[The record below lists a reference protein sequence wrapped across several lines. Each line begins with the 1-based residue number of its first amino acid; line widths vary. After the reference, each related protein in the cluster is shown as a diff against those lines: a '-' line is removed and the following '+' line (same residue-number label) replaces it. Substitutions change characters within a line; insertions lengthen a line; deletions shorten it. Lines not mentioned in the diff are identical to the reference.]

1 MQDENLTKEFAKE
14 IEARREKGP
23 SGSVPDEACLYVVYD
38 APADKCS
45 PVFEQSS
52 DLMAERIFRL
62 QTCAKAP
69 EGYDV
74 ADLILYRV
82 GKRHGNQ
89 VLGLDYSEKD
99 GKIDYPYVVAKG
111 ADYVQN

>member
-1 MQDENLTKEFAKE
+1 MEDENIGKEFARE

-23 SGSVPDEACLYVVYD
+23 AGTVPDEACLYVVYD
-38 APADKCS
+38 APSDKCS

-52 DLMAERIFRL
+52 DLMAERVFRL

-82 GKRHGNQ
+82 GKRIGNQ
-89 VLGLDYSEKD
+89 VLVTDYDARGMSQES
-99 GKIDYPYVVAKG
+99 PYIVAKG
-111 ADYVQN
+111 ADYVKN